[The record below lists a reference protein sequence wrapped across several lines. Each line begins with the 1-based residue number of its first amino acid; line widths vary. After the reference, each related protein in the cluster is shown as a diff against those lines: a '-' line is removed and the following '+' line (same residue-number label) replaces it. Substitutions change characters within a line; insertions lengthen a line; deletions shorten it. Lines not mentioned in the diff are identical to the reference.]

1 MENQLSYEVSDK
13 DLKNR
18 IHSPF
23 KLVLYP
29 DLGNYQNITDILP
42 NEFSTLIILLEA
54 GSGNHWTCLI
64 RRNNILTY
72 FDSYGKK
79 PDGEFY
85 LIPKATQIQLHEQGH
100 YLSVLLNQAKK
111 SGFKVQYN
119 KTDFQSHA
127 DGVND
132 CGKWIYMFIEASISG
147 LNLNQFQNSIKQTK
161 KQTGKSYD
169 QICNEFWIS
178 HK

>member
-29 DLGNYQNITDILP
+29 DLSNYQNITDILP
-42 NEFSTLIILLEA
+42 NEFSILIILLEA

-85 LIPKATQIQLHEQGH
+85 LIPKATQKAIFFLNPDINKINGH
-100 YLSVLLNQAKK
+100 SSFHSYKK
-111 SGFKVQYN
+111 
-119 KTDFQSHA
+119 
-127 DGVND
+127 
-132 CGKWIYMFIEASISG
+132 
-147 LNLNQFQNSIKQTK
+147 
-161 KQTGKSYD
+161 
-169 QICNEFWIS
+169 
-178 HK
+178 

>member
-1 MENQLSYEVSDK
+1 MENQLSYEVSNVDFK
-13 DLKNR
+13 KR
-18 IHSPF
+18 IHHPF

-29 DLGNYQNITDILP
+29 DLSNYQNITDILP
-42 NEFSTLIILLEA
+42 NEFSILIILLEA
-54 GSGNHWTCLI
+54 NEGNYWTCLI
-64 RRNNILTY
+64 RRGNMLTY

-85 LIPKATQIQLHEQGH
+85 LISESVQIQKGEQGH
-100 YLSVLLNQAKK
+100 YLTTLLNRAKQN
-111 SGFKVQYN
+111 GFKINWN
-119 KTDFQSHA
+119 KMDFQSHA

-132 CGKWIYMFIEASISG
+132 CGKWTYMFIEASISG
-147 LNLNQFQNSIKQTK
+147 LNLNQFQNSINQTK